1 MMFQSIG
8 YNFQHDKNFS
18 IVRQNGLHEYLLLII
33 RSSSMFV
40 LKNKE
45 MQLTPNS
52 MIILKKHSPHSF
64 GSDGSV
70 YVNDWVTFTFNSDT
84 EGYLFDKILFD
95 RFVESKKLVDECS
108 NIVKLMQTE
117 NLNENTDKNII
128 LNLLFKV
135 VILKFKSGFDDKIND
150 PHYNAISEIRKFIIN
165 TPTEKYSTQKLADMA
180 YMSKSYFQHLYKYY
194 FHTTPIN
201 DVILSKI
208 NYSKQLLFT
217 TNYSV
222 KTISEMLNY
231 NNDIQFIK
239 QFKQFT
245 GETPGQY
252 RNHFS
257 D

>member
-1 MMFQSIG
+1 MFQSIG

-18 IVRQNGLHEYLLLII
+18 IVRQNGLNEYLLLII
-33 RSSSMFV
+33 RSSSWFV
-40 LKNKE
+40 LNNKKTS
-45 MQLTPNS
+45 LKPCS
-52 MIILKKHSPHSF
+52 MIMLKKHSPHSF
-64 GSDGSV
+64 GSNGSV
-70 YVNDWVTFTFNSDT
+70 YVNDWVTFTFDSNT

-95 RFVESKKLVDECS
+95 RFIESKKLVDECS

-117 NLNENTDKNII
+117 NLNEDPDKNII

-135 VILKFKSGFDDKIND
+135 IILKFQSGFDDKISD

-165 TPTEKYSTQKLADMA
+165 TPTEKYSIQKLANMV
-180 YMSKSYFQHLYKYY
+180 YMSKSYFQHLYKSY
-194 FHTTPIN
+194 FYTTPIN

-239 QFKQFT
+239 QFKQVT
-245 GETPGQY
+245 GKTPGQY
-252 RNHFS
+252 RKS
-257 D
+257 YYD